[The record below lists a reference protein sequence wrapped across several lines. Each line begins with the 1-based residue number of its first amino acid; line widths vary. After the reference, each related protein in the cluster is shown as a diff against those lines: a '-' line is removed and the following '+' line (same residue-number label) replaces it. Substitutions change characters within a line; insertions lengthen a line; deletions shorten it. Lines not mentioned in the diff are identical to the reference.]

1 MKYRIYVDEDQL
13 EKIKRIIPNIN
24 YQILNNIQPRSARSV
39 EWQNENKE
47 KYREYQKKYRL
58 KKKKE
63 KKNEQQSTK
72 SNTRARKLGLR
83 KRKSHN

>member
-39 EWQNENKE
+39 EWQNKNKK

-63 KKNEQQSTK
+63 KKKNGKQ
-72 SNTRARKLGLR
+72 
-83 KRKSHN
+83 KRTNR